1 MIVTLICPNRHCWEA
16 EVDRDIGVLCFVD
29 DDAMF
34 CPECGEAGTAS
45 NRDSTRMEGA

>member
-1 MIVTLICPNRHCWEA
+1 MIATLICPNRHYWEA
-16 EVDRDIGVLCFVD
+16 EADRDIGVLCFVD

-45 NRDSTRMEGA
+45 DRDSTRMEGT